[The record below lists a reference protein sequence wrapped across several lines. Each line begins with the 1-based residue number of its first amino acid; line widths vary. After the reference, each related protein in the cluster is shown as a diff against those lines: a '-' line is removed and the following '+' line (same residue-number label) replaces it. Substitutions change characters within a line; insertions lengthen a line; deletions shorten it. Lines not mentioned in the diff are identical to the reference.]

1 MSKIWMLLALVL
13 FISPAQAQ
21 FSASKKAQSI
31 ATLKAVVNYKIN
43 DENIEKDVE
52 KLRENKNFNERLQK
66 KLNKLDNKRTQD
78 SVNRNVMKVL
88 EKAGEE
94 IDKLLD

>member
-1 MSKIWMLLALVL
+1 MSKFWMVLALV
-13 FISPAQAQ
+13 FFVSPAQAQ
-21 FSASKKAQSI
+21 FSASKDAQSI

-43 DENIEKDVE
+43 DKSIEDDIE
-52 KLRENKNFNERLQK
+52 KLRENKTFIERLQK
-66 KLNKLDNKRTQD
+66 KLDKLDNKRTQD
-78 SVNRNVMKVL
+78 SLNRKVMKVL

>member
-1 MSKIWMLLALVL
+1 MFKIGMILALVL
-13 FISPAQAQ
+13 FVSPAQAQ
-21 FSASKKAQSI
+21 FSATKDAQYI

-43 DENIEKDVE
+43 DVDIAKDIEG
-52 KLRENKNFNERLQK
+52 LRENKNFND
-66 KLNKLDNKRTQD
+66 KLRRKLDKLDNARSQD
-78 SVNRNVMKVL
+78 STNRKIMKVL